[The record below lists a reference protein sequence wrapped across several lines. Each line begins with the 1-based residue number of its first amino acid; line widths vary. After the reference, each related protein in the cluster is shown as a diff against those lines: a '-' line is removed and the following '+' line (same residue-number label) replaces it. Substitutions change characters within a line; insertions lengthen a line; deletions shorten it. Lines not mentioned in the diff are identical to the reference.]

1 MVYRL
6 LEYVE
11 DSNSAV
17 KVVHMQPIQLVFF
30 VFTLIN
36 VSIDAFRILKCK
48 GFHPLRGSKADEG
61 SNSAIFT
68 RPDISS
74 PPSTIKGYNSFV
86 RTNPR
91 SDKISV
97 QRFHHVEFYCGDAT
111 NTFRRFM
118 LGLGMDLISKTDLS
132 TGNSIHASY
141 LLQSGDMRMLFTAP
155 YYSKEEDISPSSHL
169 PILPSFQSQRA
180 CNFTSEHGLGV
191 CAIAVEVDDVFSS
204 YAALLENQAKS
215 VLSPTKV
222 EDVTGKGFVIM
233 AEVALY
239 GDVVL
244 RLIDSSAFTGTFLPN
259 FEDTRSCGNSP
270 AGRFGLH
277 RFDHIVGNLWS
288 LEPTMSQLKQMT
300 VESILYIISLLFLY
314 PLLISVGV
322 SRVCRVRG
330 RGRWYRRQ
338 RT

>member
-1 MVYRL
+1 
-6 LEYVE
+6 
-11 DSNSAV
+11 
-17 KVVHMQPIQLVFF
+17 
-30 VFTLIN
+30 
-36 VSIDAFRILKCK
+36 
-48 GFHPLRGSKADEG
+48 
-61 SNSAIFT
+61 
-68 RPDISS
+68 
-74 PPSTIKGYNSFV
+74 
-86 RTNPR
+86 
-91 SDKISV
+91 
-97 QRFHHVEFYCGDAT
+97 
-111 NTFRRFM
+111 
-118 LGLGMDLISKTDLS
+118 
-132 TGNSIHASY
+132 
-141 LLQSGDMRMLFTAP
+141 MLFTAP

-330 RGRWYRRQ
+330 
-338 RT
+338 